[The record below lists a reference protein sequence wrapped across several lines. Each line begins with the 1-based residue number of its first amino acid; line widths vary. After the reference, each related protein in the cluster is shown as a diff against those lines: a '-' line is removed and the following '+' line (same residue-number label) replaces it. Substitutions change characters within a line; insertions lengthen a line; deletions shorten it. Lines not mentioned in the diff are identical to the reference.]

1 MAEATQ
7 LSSEEVRQEQ
17 APQVVS
23 VAALEESDIVD
34 LTEDDLVNEII
45 LLCGHINAATYR
57 LICLIQELDRRGP
70 WGVWECTPAEWLNIY
85 CGISAGAARE
95 KVRTAL
101 ALKSLPLIT
110 EAFRTGEISYSKVR
124 ALTRVATPEREDVLL
139 ETALSC
145 TASQVE
151 RIVRG
156 CRRIE
161 HLDDA
166 ELNRESRYLDCYWDE
181 AGNLVLRGRLPAEQG
196 AILKVALERARDL
209 LCDADA
215 LLEDRDPFDV
225 RMADALALMAEQWV
239 DTGDTPNTADRYQ
252 IHVHVD
258 VDTLVD
264 DAENAMTRT
273 ENGGNQDSN
282 VEGGSVIAPET
293 VKRLAC
299 DGTFVRHLEQQGQ
312 TLDIG
317 RKTRVVPAS
326 MRRALRRRDGGC
338 RFPGCSHSRYVD
350 AHHIVAWANG
360 GETKLDNLVLLC
372 RRHHTF
378 VHEGGYHTEHRR
390 AGERHEIV
398 FSNRYGIEVPT
409 NTRSR
414 GNVVDLMKWNAERGL
429 DITSQTAI
437 EHLDGGPVDYDLF
450 YFVLY
455 QDEPPFDPG

>member
-7 LSSEEVRQEQ
+7 LFSEALQAEVRQQGPEGTPVEQ
-17 APQVVS
+17 LA
-23 VAALEESDIVD
+23 ESDIVD

-70 WGVWECTPAEWLNIY
+70 WGVWDCTPAEWLNIY

-110 EAFRTGEISYSKVR
+110 EAFRSGEISYSKVR

-166 ELNRESRYLDCYWDE
+166 ELNRESRHLDCYWDE

-196 AILKVALERARDL
+196 AILKVALDHARDF

-215 LLEDRDPFDV
+215 SVEDRDPYDV

-239 DTGDTPNTADRYQ
+239 DAGDTPNTADRYQ

-258 VDTLVD
+258 VDTLID
-264 DAENAMTRT
+264 DAGEPNDIAR
-273 ENGGNQDSN
+273 NQDSN

-299 DGTFVRHLEQQGQ
+299 DGTFVRHLERQGQ

-326 MRRALRRRDGGC
+326 MRRALRHRDGGC

-350 AHHIVAWANG
+350 AHHIVAWATG

-378 VHEGGYHTEHRR
+378 VHEGGYRIERR
-390 AGERHEIV
+390 RVGERHEIV

-455 QDEPPFDPG
+455 QDDPPFDPG